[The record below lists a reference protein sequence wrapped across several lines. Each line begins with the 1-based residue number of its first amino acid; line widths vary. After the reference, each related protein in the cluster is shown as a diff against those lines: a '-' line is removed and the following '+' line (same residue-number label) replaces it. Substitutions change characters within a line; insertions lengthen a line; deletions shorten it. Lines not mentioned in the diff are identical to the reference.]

1 MIGSEEK
8 VRWGDGDADGGDATR
23 YGVITRKRVG
33 RGGDLV
39 TGLDRR
45 GAARQF
51 AVRDRHRTISL
62 TATVAE
68 GVTDDDVPEVGDVFH
83 APVAGREVAF
93 VCQSCELET
102 FVEDASILT
111 LTGRTPG
118 ETPANAPWLP
128 RTPPPAPQTASD
140 APAETH
146 N

>member
-1 MIGSEEK
+1 MMGSDEK
-8 VRWGDGDADGGDATR
+8 VRWGDGDADGGDAAR

-51 AVRDRHRTISL
+51 AVRDRHRTVSL

-68 GVTDDDVPEVGDVFH
+68 GVTDDDVPEVGDVFV
-83 APVAGREVAF
+83 APVAGQEVAF
-93 VCQSCELET
+93 VCQSCELES
-102 FVEDASILT
+102 FVEDASVLT

-118 ETPANAPWLP
+118 ETPAHAPWLP
-128 RTPPPAPQTASD
+128 RTPPPAPPASD